1 MLTCIVMC
9 DAPCVWWLAAVPF
22 PKRWN
27 SSWRCGAWTVRVW
40 IAAVPSCA
48 NLQDGGPCCTSI
60 LFVFA
65 FVTLSACFSASSSRR
80 RDCLGEELPTA
91 AYEEIQR
98 FILEKLRSFPTSIS
112 QDESILRSGPTTN
125 KLGFTLRLSPNE
137 RCALHRCRQYNR
149 SLTRCVRLQV
159 RHQVSPDAQ
168 ASAC

>member
-1 MLTCIVMC
+1 MRLVACRSPIPEEVEQFLALWGLDSAGVDRCRAILRQSPGRRSVLHVHPVCIRLC
-9 DAPCVWWLAAVPF
+9 DTIGVCGGAA
-22 PKRWN
+22 
-27 SSWRCGAWTVRVW
+27 S
-40 IAAVPSCA
+40 
-48 NLQDGGPCCTSI
+48 
-60 LFVFA
+60 
-65 FVTLSACFSASSSRR
+65 FSASSSRR

-137 RCALHRCRQYNR
+137 RCGLHRCRQYNR

-159 RHQVSPDAQ
+159 CHQVSPDAQ